1 MFKIVVI
8 FLTFNA
14 TSFILIINFN
24 LTMNIFFRILNRW
37 WRFLSGTRNLFN
49 FYLNIYF
56 FLLFIWL
63 SWNFLIINYLFA
75 LFYFDSFAWE
85 NWFWV
90 FNNTLK
96 IINLLIWENLFTL
109 LHYFLVLWYLRF
121 AGLLR
126 IFDYWISCI
135 LWLLKM

>member
-24 LTMNIFFRILNRW
+24 LTLNIFFRILNRW
-37 WRFLSGTRNLFN
+37 WRFLSGTMNLFN
-49 FYLNIYF
+49 FYLNICF

-85 NWFWV
+85 NRFWV
-90 FNNTLK
+90 FNNALK

-109 LHYFLVLWYLRF
+109 LQNILVLWYLRF